1 MDWKDNDEQ
10 AAFRTEVQDVI
21 QTKLPSRYEN
31 GGDWEVDRVHEDPA
45 ARQAAS
51 DWADALSDK
60 GWVAPAW
67 PKEYGGAGL
76 SPMEQFIFKQE
87 MALANAPGVGG
98 QGVSQLGPTLI
109 VHGTEEQKKE
119 HLPKILS
126 GEVNWRQGY
135 SEPGSGSDLA
145 SLQTRAVRDGD
156 DFVINGQKIWTSGA
170 HRADWLYALV
180 RTDPE
185 APKHRGI
192 SFLILDKDTPGITI
206 RPLIDM
212 SWRHHFNE
220 VFFEDVR
227 VPASNLIGEE
237 NRGWYVGMTLLDF
250 ERSNITGAITSRRSI
265 RSLLEYLDTDEG
277 AAKANVTPSVRTAI
291 ADRYVETEVMFNF
304 SLRIITMQEKGLVP
318 MDAPYVAASR
328 GGTKALRVF
337 REHDEEREQL
347 YTSRFAVPGAEKK
360 VKKKLEKKPDL
371 VVMISASRK
380 ERECVHCKAKVYK
393 GTFFLMEDDGMV
405 CLECADMDHL
415 LFLPSGD
422 AALTRRSRKYSS
434 LCAVVVEFSRSRGR
448 YERQGLLVTEEA
460 VNQAEEECIKDA
472 DQRAARREERRAR
485 VAQEDEAYARDV
497 EDALSVW
504 YPNCPAE
511 EIQSIAYHTTVRGSG
526 RVGRSSAARELLRD
540 MFKLAVIAHI
550 RHQHTNYDELLMS
563 GVPREEARM
572 SIHNEVNEIL
582 RRWQGE

>member
-304 SLRIITMQEKGLVP
+304 SFRIISMQNANQIPNYEASTSKLFNSELSQSLARTGSRAFGLYAGLWDDEDGRAPLGGRFTKSYVQSVP
-318 MDAPYVAASR
+318 ATIAAGTSEVQRNIIATR
-328 GGTKALRVF
+328 GLG
-337 REHDEEREQL
+337 
-347 YTSRFAVPGAEKK
+347 
-360 VKKKLEKKPDL
+360 
-371 VVMISASRK
+371 
-380 ERECVHCKAKVYK
+380 
-393 GTFFLMEDDGMV
+393 
-405 CLECADMDHL
+405 
-415 LFLPSGD
+415 LP
-422 AALTRRSRKYSS
+422 
-434 LCAVVVEFSRSRGR
+434 RG
-448 YERQGLLVTEEA
+448 
-460 VNQAEEECIKDA
+460 
-472 DQRAARREERRAR
+472 
-485 VAQEDEAYARDV
+485 
-497 EDALSVW
+497 
-504 YPNCPAE
+504 
-511 EIQSIAYHTTVRGSG
+511 
-526 RVGRSSAARELLRD
+526 
-540 MFKLAVIAHI
+540 
-550 RHQHTNYDELLMS
+550 
-563 GVPREEARM
+563 
-572 SIHNEVNEIL
+572 
-582 RRWQGE
+582 